1 MEKYWKARPAARNL
15 VATQSTPNTAQ
26 ADETS
31 ILSDFD
37 RHRLALLASR
47 ADNEGWQTELRRY
60 LKDVPSDV
68 VKDTDIVEWWQV

>member
-1 MEKYWKARPAARNL
+1 MKKYWQARPAAQNL
-15 VATQSTPNTAQ
+15 VMQSTPNTAQ

-47 ADNEGWQTELRRY
+47 AYNEGWQTELRRY

-68 VKDTDIVEWWQV
+68 TKDTDIVEWWQV